1 MKKSI
6 TMMMTAGLLSVPQ
19 MALAHVGEHGLAG
32 SFQAGLLHPLLG
44 ADHLIMLL
52 AMGVLSAKAVSRKGQ
67 LGMLAGVL
75 LAMLGGMLL
84 GLFNGAVM
92 GMETLIMGSLFVA
105 AAAIWRAPSQSN
117 LSRLLTAG
125 GIALVMVHG
134 WAHGVELGGAALA
147 TFAPGMLLGSLSAM
161 LIGALAAG
169 RLSSN
174 LLASSVATSGL
185 LLAAMA

>member
-1 MKKSI
+1 MKKPI
-6 TMMMTAGLLSVPQ
+6 PMVIAAGLLSTPQ
-19 MALAHVGEHGLAG
+19 VALAHVGEHGLAG

-52 AMGVLSAKAVSRKGQ
+52 AMGVLSAKAASRKGQ
-67 LGMLAGVL
+67 LGMLTGAL

-84 GLFNGAVM
+84 GLFSGAVT
-92 GMETLIMGSLFVA
+92 GMESLILGSLFVA
-105 AAAIWRAPSQSN
+105 AAAIWRAPCQSN
-117 LSRLLTAG
+117 LSRLLSAG
-125 GIALVMVHG
+125 GVALLMVHG

-147 TFAPGMLLGSLSAM
+147 AFAPGMLLGSLSAM
-161 LIGALAAG
+161 LVGALAAG
-169 RLSSN
+169 RLSTN